1 MIRTTTTKNE
11 NLNEKMTKKELA
23 ELLKYSSP
31 REIYVITW
39 NNILK
44 KLFCPFEVK
53 VLSDIGT
60 LEKGQVVLV
69 QEVKVTLEL
78 KTVFIIENR
87 AYYYHHFH
95 IVL

>member
-1 MIRTTTTKNE
+1 
-11 NLNEKMTKKELA
+11 MTKKDLA

-44 KLFCPFEVK
+44 RLFCPFRVK
-53 VLSDIGT
+53 VLQDIGA
-60 LEKGQVVLV
+60 LKKGQTVLV

-78 KTVFIIENR
+78 KTVYIINNE
-87 AYYYHHFH
+87 AYYYHHFD
-95 IVL
+95 ILV